1 MRYTLFGPDIVVVV
15 FLDGGSSSPSCKC
28 KQLLVL
34 VQKRKREKK
43 CTKGSRCNMSRAL
56 APVISYPCSR
66 PSGGVVT
73 WQSLEV
79 WVIGGGT
86 RRGGVVSVW
95 CGMVSGPKQRV
106 VWVPSS

>member
-1 MRYTLFGPDIVVVV
+1 MQHV
-15 FLDGGSSSPSCKC
+15 SSPCPC
-28 KQLLVL
+28 HLLPL
-34 VQKRKREKK
+34 
-43 CTKGSRCNMSRAL
+43 L
-56 APVISYPCSR
+56 IPFPCSR

-73 WQSLEV
+73 WQSVEV